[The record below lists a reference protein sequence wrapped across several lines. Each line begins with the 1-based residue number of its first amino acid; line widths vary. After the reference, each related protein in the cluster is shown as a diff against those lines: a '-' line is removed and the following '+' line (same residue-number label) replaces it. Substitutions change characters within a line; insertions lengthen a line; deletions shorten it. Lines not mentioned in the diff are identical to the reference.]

1 MAKTEIKTEISLST
15 TKFQRGLAR
24 SQKSLSK
31 FAKSGIGQMVR
42 LGAAFA
48 GIGLVKKMVSLGSSA
63 EETADKFNSV
73 FGPAAEEMN
82 AKVEQLKKTIPATTK
97 EIQDATAVFGL
108 MAQSFGLNSK
118 ASEDFSI
125 NMVKIAGD
133 LASFHDIAPEVAF
146 DKLRAG
152 IAGSSEPLQ
161 ALGIDIREAALK
173 QEALNLGIWDG
184 VGVLSTSQK
193 AMAVQSAVISQMG
206 AASGNAALTINSTA
220 NQMKFL
226 VRGMT
231 EAGTTIGT
239 AILPVIQDFAE
250 GLRIIGV
257 GIDKLKGD
265 KGTKEIARDWNEL
278 AKANLAN
285 RGLLESNVKL
295 VKDFS
300 TFGAKAVKDTAAI
313 ARNEALIAE
322 RAAELEASYN
332 ALDESQRAVL
342 DSTGGIVDDSSNILE
357 ANKAL
362 EDSLKAQVIAQ
373 GEFAAAEKIRT
384 ESALKSEEAKSRI
397 SVLKLNL
404 LRAEVSQS
412 DTLINQAQKALD
424 LEQKTQKIMSDTNVD
439 RATAVGLA
447 NALTSAQST
456 SGGASGGASGGRK
469 FGESLTT
476 FDPNTG
482 KKRKFGESF
491 SRSDD
496 TMSRSDRLKGIMD
509 SLAAKNK
516 GGGAAMTKTEE
527 AAKSSADSLKV
538 IESEL
543 TRSS

>member
-1 MAKTEIKTEISLST
+1 MAKTEIQASVGLDT

-24 SQKSLSK
+24 SQKSIK
-31 FAKSGIGQMVR
+31 NFAQSGISSMIR
-42 LGAAFA
+42 LGGVFA
-48 GIGLVKKMVSLGSSA
+48 GIGLVKSMISLASSA

-73 FGPAAEEMN
+73 FGPAADEMN
-82 AKVEQLKKTIPATTK
+82 AKVAKLKETIPATTK
-97 EIQDATAVFGL
+97 ELQDATAVFGL

-133 LASFHDIAPEVAF
+133 LASFHDIAPDVAF

-226 VRGMT
+226 VRGLK

-250 GLRIIGV
+250 GIRIIGA
-257 GIDKLKGD
+257 GIEKLK
-265 KGTKEIARDWNEL
+265 TKDVVKEVANDFEKMAR
-278 AKANLAN
+278 ANLAN

-300 TFGAKAVKDTAAI
+300 TFGSKAVKDTDAI

-332 ALDESQRAVL
+332 SLDESQKSVL
-342 DSTGGIVDDSSNILE
+342 DSTGDIADESSNILE
-357 ANKAL
+357 ANQAL
-362 EDSLKAQVIAQ
+362 EDSLKAQVVAQ
-373 GEFAAAEKIRT
+373 GKFAA
-384 ESALKSEEAKSRI
+384 
-397 SVLKLNL
+397 
-404 LRAEVSQS
+404 Q
-412 DTLINQAQKALD
+412 
-424 LEQKTQKIMSDTNVD
+424 QKISKGTTKAGKAGKAGTAMGYNIERGEFEARGDFTD
-439 RATAVGLA
+439 RRNKAIQALNELRDKLA
-447 NALTSAQST
+447 QQDVTGRSAGITDQLVLAAQGGGTSANP
-456 SGGASGGASGGRK
+456 AVA
-469 FGESLTT
+469 
-476 FDPNTG
+476 
-482 KKRKFGESF
+482 
-491 SRSDD
+491 
-496 TMSRSDRLKGIMD
+496 
-509 SLAAKNK
+509 
-516 GGGAAMTKTEE
+516 TEE
-527 AAKSSADSLKV
+527 AAKSSAESLKA
-538 IESEL
+538 IETEL
-543 TRSS
+543 TRTS

>member
-1 MAKTEIKTEISLST
+1 MAKTEIRTEVSLST
-15 TKFQRGLAR
+15 TKFQRSLAR
-24 SQKSLSK
+24 SQKSIK
-31 FAKSGIGQMVR
+31 NFAKSGISSMIR

-48 GIGLVKKMVSLGSSA
+48 GIGLVKSMISLASSA

-73 FGPAAEEMN
+73 FGPAADEMN
-82 AKVEQLKKTIPATTK
+82 AKVEKLKETIPATTK
-97 EIQDATAVFGL
+97 ELQDATAVFGL

-133 LASFHDIAPEVAF
+133 LASFHDIAPDVAF

-226 VRGMT
+226 VRGLK

-250 GLRIIGV
+250 GLRIIGA
-257 GIDKLKGD
+257 GINKLKGD
-265 KGTKEIARDWNEL
+265 DGIKKIATDWNAM

-300 TFGAKAVKDTAAI
+300 TFGAKSVKDTEAI

-332 ALDESQRAVL
+332 SLDESQKSVL
-342 DSTGGIVDDSSNILE
+342 DSTGDIADDSSNILE
-357 ANKAL
+357 ANQAL

-384 ESALKSEEAKSRI
+384 ESALKKEGAKKRI
-397 SVLKLNL
+397 SELKLNL

-412 DTLINQAQKALD
+412 EIQINQAKKALE
-424 LEQKTQKIMSDTNVD
+424 LEQKIQKIMSDTNVD

-447 NALTSAQST
+447 NALTSAQAT
-456 SGGASGGASGGRK
+456 SAGGASGS
-469 FGESLTT
+469 
-476 FDPNTG
+476 
-482 KKRKFGESF
+482 RKFGESF
-491 SRSDD
+491 TRFDPTTGKKRKVGESFSRSED
-496 TMSRSDRLKGIMD
+496 TMNRSERLKGIID
-509 SLAAKNK
+509 SLAAKNA
-516 GGGAAMTKTEE
+516 GASGSSPTEQ
-527 AAKSSADSLKV
+527 AAKSSAESLKV
-538 IESEL
+538 IETEL
-543 TRSS
+543 TRTS